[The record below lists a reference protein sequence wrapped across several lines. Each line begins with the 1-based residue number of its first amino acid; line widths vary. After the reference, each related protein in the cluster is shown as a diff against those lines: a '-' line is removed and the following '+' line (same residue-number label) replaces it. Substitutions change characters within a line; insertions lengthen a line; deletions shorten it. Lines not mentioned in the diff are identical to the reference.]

1 MIYENLL
8 PEDYC
13 EIESCW
19 GIYNRLTQYLDDSY
33 TLVARCWQNEKE
45 PPKGKYVT
53 IITSC
58 EQHNY
63 LPPERNDPNCLG
75 VFMHY
80 YPTDQPYNPILEY
93 KHVIFPLPLGPKSG
107 FRPNRLFSMADRK
120 YSVGFIGQFDPYRR
134 VEFKKFAIACAA
146 RYKDSFIHF
155 YDGWNKGIGTY
166 EYSKL
171 MGDIKIALVP
181 CGSASLNTFR
191 YYEAMSSGCIVMRE
205 ELYSH
210 PSVKRN
216 LGDEIVTDWTNHDQ
230 LFRTIDSYLKSKS
243 IDQGR
248 IANIR
253 HYNNF
258 YSPEACAEYIMDHIK
273 ETDVQY

>member
-1 MIYENLL
+1 MKIDYRL
-8 PEDYC
+8 PKGYC
-13 EIESCW
+13 ELESCLN
-19 GIYNRLTQYLDDSY
+19 IFLRLRKYLADDH
-33 TLVARCWQNEKE
+33 TLVCRSWEDKSPMPE
-45 PPKGKYVT
+45 GKYIS

-58 EQHNY
+58 EQHNHI
-63 LPPERNDPNCLG
+63 PPEKDDPNCISI
-75 VFMHY
+75 FMHY
-80 YPTDQPYNPILEY
+80 YPTTDPFNPSLQYNH
-93 KHVIFPLPLGPKSG
+93 KIFPLCLGTKNE
-107 FRPNRLFSMADRK
+107 FRPDGRVPMQERK

-134 VEFKKFAIACAA
+134 VQFKKFAMACAA
-146 RYKDSFIHF
+146 RYPDSFIQF
-155 YDGWNKGIGTY
+155 YDGWNKGVNSG
-166 EYSKL
+166 EYSYL
-171 MGDIKIALVP
+171 MGQFKIALVP

-216 LGDEIVTDWTNHDQ
+216 LGDEIITDWSNHDQ
-230 LFRTIDSYLKSKS
+230 LFRTIDSYIKSKC

-273 ETDVQY
+273 EINA

>member
-1 MIYENLL
+1 MIYEELL

-13 EIESCW
+13 EIRSCFGVW
-19 GIYNRLTQYLDDSY
+19 ARLNEYLNDDY
-33 TLVARCWQNEKE
+33 TLVARCWQNKTP
-45 PPKGKYVT
+45 PPKTKYVT

-63 LPPERNDPNCLG
+63 IPPEKDDPNCLG

-80 YPTDQPYNPILEY
+80 YPTDEPYNSRLKY
-93 KHVIFPLPLGPKSG
+93 QNKIFPLYLGTKNGFKSQG
-107 FRPNRLFSMADRK
+107 WLPMQERK

-134 VEFKKFAIACAA
+134 VEFRKFALACKD
-146 RYKDSFIHF
+146 RYPDSFIRF
-155 YDGWNKGIGTY
+155 YDGWNKGVNTS
-166 EYSKL
+166 EYSYL
-171 MGDIKIALVP
+171 MGQFKIALVP

-191 YYEAMSSGCIVMRE
+191 YYEAMSSGCIVIRE
-205 ELYSH
+205 ELYNH
-210 PSVKRN
+210 PSIKRN

-230 LFRTIDSYLKSKS
+230 LFRTIDSYLKSKC

-248 IANIR
+248 ITNIR

-258 YSPEACAEYIMDHIK
+258 YSPEACAEYIMDHVK
-273 ETDVQY
+273 ELNV